1 MSWWGGSHG
10 EVVFHL
16 GWAIFEDRLVD
27 LRIEW
32 FVVCVDAVITGLA
45 LFANFGSSS
54 QNSRENPWVLT
65 QNKSRRALF
74 GAKLPDVFKLVIL
87 KTSANTPKAL
97 EIKMRVMRHSY
108 LRLCVLDAVFF
119 AADQFFAGTFW
130 PHFTEYNSERAC
142 IQTAWVCSW
151 NPAV

>member
-1 MSWWGGSHG
+1 
-10 EVVFHL
+10 
-16 GWAIFEDRLVD
+16 
-27 LRIEW
+27 
-32 FVVCVDAVITGLA
+32 
-45 LFANFGSSS
+45 
-54 QNSRENPWVLT
+54 LT

-142 IQTAWVCSW
+142 IQTAWVCS
-151 NPAV
+151 